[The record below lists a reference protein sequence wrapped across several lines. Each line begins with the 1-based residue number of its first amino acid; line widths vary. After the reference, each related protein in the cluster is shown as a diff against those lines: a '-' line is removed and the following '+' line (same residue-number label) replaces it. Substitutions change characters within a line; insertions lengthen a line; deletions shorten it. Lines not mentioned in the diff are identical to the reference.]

1 MFNYLQSKFLLSKN
15 GAKNILKATLFS
27 TFLNLSR
34 ILPFF
39 SATLFIVQSI
49 EIYLFKTLNR
59 YSLSFYLISLV
70 VICILQYIVHKF
82 QYNAAFYNTY
92 KESTRIRVEVA
103 ERIRKL
109 PLSFFEKKDISDL
122 TANILGDVTII
133 EEAYS
138 HSIPQFLGSF
148 ISVSLVFIGY
158 LIFNFKLAI
167 AMYWPVVVVALI
179 IKIAK
184 QKLLEN
190 EWIHSNQKRVVADK
204 IQEGLDNILDIKA
217 YNIKNVISDD
227 FKKELDKEL
236 KAHTKSEAGMGAL
249 MAPLNS
255 ILTLGSLTS
264 TYILLQAYLKGLIKL
279 STFVPMIII
288 AFVIYE
294 PIRAIIP
301 SIMQLIMMEVPI
313 SRMKEINSMLTM
325 DGAASEID
333 NFDIKFENVA
343 FAYENNNYILENINL
358 TIKQG
363 QVTALVGPSGS
374 GKSSL
379 AKLAIRF
386 WDPQKGKITLGNHDI
401 SKIDPEHL
409 YKYYSMVF
417 QDVVLFNNTI
427 LENVRIGN
435 PIATDEEVIQ
445 ACKIAV
451 ADEFIEE
458 LPDKYQTVI
467 GEDGRLLSGGERQRL
482 SIARAILKDAPIII
496 LDEASASVDAENEA
510 AFQEALLNLIKD
522 KTVIVI
528 AHRLRTVAD
537 ADKIV
542 VLEQGKVVEEGNFDN
557 LMSKQG
563 LFYKLWKK
571 QNQKI
576 ENKGEIK

>member
-1 MFNYLQSKFLLSKN
+1 MFNYLQSKFLLSKS
-15 GAKNILKATLFS
+15 GAKNIIKATLFS
-27 TFLNLSR
+27 TLLNLSR

-39 SATLFIVQSI
+39 LATSFIVQSI
-49 EIYLFKTLNR
+49 EIYLLKTLDK
-59 YSLSFYLISLV
+59 YSLSFYLILLV
-70 VICILQYIVHKF
+70 MVCILQYVVHKW
-82 QYNAAFYNTY
+82 QYNTAFYNTY

-138 HSIPQFLGSF
+138 HSIPQFFGSF
-148 ISVSLVFIGY
+148 ISVSLIFIAY
-158 LIFNFKLAI
+158 LVFNFKLAI

-179 IKIAK
+179 MKFSK

-190 EWIHSNQKRVVADK
+190 EWKHSNQKRVVADK
-204 IQEGLDNILDIKA
+204 IQEGLDNVLDIKA
-217 YNIKNVISDD
+217 YKIKDKIREE
-227 FKKELDKEL
+227 FKEELDKEL

-264 TYILLQAYLKGLIKL
+264 TYVLLQAYLKGLIQL

-313 SRMKEINSMLTM
+313 ARMKEINSMLTM
-325 DGAASEID
+325 EGETIEIN
-333 NFDIKFENVA
+333 NFDIKFEDVA
-343 FAYENNNYILENINL
+343 FAYENDNYILEDINL
-358 TIKQG
+358 TIEQG

-386 WDPQKGKITLGNHDI
+386 WDPQKGKVTLGNNDI

-417 QDVVLFNNTI
+417 QDVILFNNTI

-435 PIATDEEVIQ
+435 PMASDEEVIQ
-445 ACKIAV
+445 ACKVAV
-451 ADEFIEE
+451 ADEFIKEM
-458 LPDKYQTVI
+458 PVKYQTVI
-467 GEDGRLLSGGERQRL
+467 GEDGRLLSGGERQRI

-496 LDEASASVDAENEA
+496 LDEASASMDAENEA
-510 AFQEALLNLIKD
+510 AFQTALSNLIKD

-542 VLEQGKVVEEGNFDN
+542 VLDQGKIVEEGNFNN

-563 LFYKLWKK
+563 LFYKLWNK

-576 ENKGEIK
+576 ENKGE